1 MKVGA
6 VNVPTFGGGN
16 YASSDDDRSRH
27 RQSVFQVHGIDQE
40 GQVIIRRQL
49 KRRYVVTFFEKLPP
63 CLVGIEACAAS
74 HHWSRQLQALGHTVR
89 LMPPA
94 YVKPYVKRQKN
105 DAADAEAIC
114 EAVTRANMRF
124 VATKTP
130 EQQSC
135 LMLHRTRHLFIRQQ
149 TAVINAIRA
158 HLAEFG
164 IVAPVGRN
172 GVEQLLNIVADLR
185 DERLPDVARLCVGS
199 LGAQLRML
207 KAQIL
212 EFDRQ
217 IMAWHRSNAISK
229 RLDDIPGVG
238 PALATALVASV
249 GDPTAFWS
257 GRDFSAWIGLV
268 PKQHSSGGK
277 DKLGSISK
285 QGDRY
290 LRSLFT
296 TGALAVIRYAKIHG
310 TKHRPWLTALLAR
323 RPTKVAAIALAN
335 KIARMAWAMMAKG
348 ESYKEPVAL
357 AA

>member
-1 MKVGA
+1 MQAITTIGLDIAK
-6 VNVPTFGGGN
+6 
-16 YASSDDDRSRH
+16 
-27 RQSVFQVHGIDQE
+27 SVFQVHGVDAG
-40 GQVIIRRQL
+40 GQVVIRRQL
-49 KRRYVVTFFEKLPP
+49 KRRYVLVFFAKLPP
-63 CLVGIEACAAS
+63 CLVGIEACASS
-74 HHWSRQLQALGHTVR
+74 HHWSRELKALGHTVR

-105 DAADAEAIC
+105 DATDAEAIC

-172 GVEQLLNIVADLR
+172 GVEELLHVVADAS
-185 DERLPDVARLCVGS
+185 DQRLPEVARVCLAA

-212 EFDRQ
+212 NFDRM
-217 IMAWHRSNAISK
+217 IMAWHRSSETSK
-229 RLDDIPGVG
+229 RLDELPGVG
-238 PALATALVASV
+238 PALATAIVASIA
-249 GDPTAFWS
+249 DPKAFRS
-257 GRDFSAWIGLV
+257 GRDFSAWVGLV
-268 PKQHSSGGK
+268 PKQNSSGGK
-277 DKLGSISK
+277 QKLGSISK

-290 LRSLFT
+290 LRSLFVV
-296 TGALAVIRYAKIHG
+296 GALAVIRYAKIHG

-335 KIARMAWAMMAKG
+335 KIARMAWAMMARG
-348 ESYKEPVAL
+348 ERYKEPVAL

>member
-1 MKVGA
+1 
-6 VNVPTFGGGN
+6 
-16 YASSDDDRSRH
+16 
-27 RQSVFQVHGIDQE
+27 
-40 GQVIIRRQL
+40 L
-49 KRRYVVTFFEKLPP
+49 KRRYVLAFFQKLPP
-63 CLVGIEACAAS
+63 CLVGIEACASS
-74 HHWSRQLQALGHTVR
+74 HHWSRELQSLGHTVR

-149 TAVINAIRA
+149 TAVINVIRA

-164 IVAPVGRN
+164 IVAPVGRK
-172 GVEQLLNIVADLR
+172 GVEELLDVVADSN
-185 DERLPDVARLCVGS
+185 DDRLPEVARACLAA
-199 LGAQLRML
+199 LGAQLRRL
-207 KAQIL
+207 KEQIL

-217 IMAWHRSNAISK
+217 IMAWHRSNETSR
-229 RLDDIPGVG
+229 RLDAIPGVG
-238 PALATALVASV
+238 PMLATALIACVA
-249 GDPTAFWS
+249 DPKVFRS
-257 GRDFSAWIGLV
+257 GRNFSAWIGLV

-277 DKLGSISK
+277 DRLGSISK

-290 LRSLFT
+290 LRSLFMA
-296 TGALAVIRYAKIHG
+296 GALAVIRYAKING

-323 RPTKVAAIALAN
+323 RPVKVAAIALAN
-335 KIARMAWAMMAKG
+335 KIARMVWAMMARG
-348 ESYKEPVAL
+348 ERYKEPVAL

>member
-1 MKVGA
+1 MQA
-6 VNVPTFGGGN
+6 VTTIGLDI
-16 YASSDDDRSRH
+16 AK
-27 RQSVFQVHGIDQE
+27 SVFQVYGVDMQ
-40 GQVIIRRQL
+40 GKVIIRRQL
-49 KRRYVVTFFEKLPP
+49 KRRQVLAFFRKLPP
-63 CLVGIEACAAS
+63 CLVGMEACASS
-74 HHWSRQLQALGHTVR
+74 HHWSRELQELGHTVR

-105 DAADAEAIC
+105 DATDAEAIC
-114 EAVTRANMRF
+114 EAVTRPNMRF
-124 VATKTP
+124 VAIKTP

-135 LMLHRTRHLFIRQQ
+135 LMLHRTRHLFVRQQ

-164 IVAPVGRN
+164 IVAPVGRH
-172 GVEQLLNIVADLR
+172 GVEELLKIVADAN
-185 DERLPDVARLCVGS
+185 DQRLPEIARACVTA
-199 LGAQLRML
+199 LGAQLRVL

-212 EFDRQ
+212 EFDRR
-217 IMAWHRSNAISK
+217 IMAWHRSNAASR
-229 RLDDIPGVG
+229 RLDAIPGVG

-249 GDPTAFWS
+249 ADPRAFRS
-257 GRDFSAWIGLV
+257 GRDFSAWVGLV

-277 DKLGSISK
+277 DKLGGISK

-296 TGALAVIRYAKIHG
+296 AGALAVIRYAKVHG
-310 TKHRPWLTALLAR
+310 TRHRPWLTALLAR

-348 ESYKEPVAL
+348 EHYKEPVAL

>member
-1 MKVGA
+1 VDA
-6 VNVPTFGGGN
+6 
-16 YASSDDDRSRH
+16 A
-27 RQSVFQVHGIDQE
+27 
-40 GQVIIRRQL
+40 GQVVIRRQL
-49 KRRYVVTFFEKLPP
+49 KRRYVLAFFQKLPP
-63 CLVGIEACAAS
+63 CLVGIEACASS
-74 HHWSRQLQALGHTVR
+74 HHWSRELMALGHTVR

-149 TAVINAIRA
+149 TAVINVIRA

-164 IVAPVGRN
+164 IVAPIGRK
-172 GVEQLLNIVADLR
+172 GVEELLDVVADLSDKR
-185 DERLPDVARLCVGS
+185 VPEVARLCLAA
-199 LGAQLRML
+199 LGAQLRRL
-207 KAQIL
+207 KEQIL
-212 EFDRQ
+212 EFDRM
-217 IMAWHRSNAISK
+217 IMAWHRSNEASL
-229 RLDDIPGVG
+229 RLDACPGVG
-238 PALATALVASV
+238 PMLATAVVATV
-249 GDPTAFWS
+249 ADPKAFRS
-257 GRDFSAWIGLV
+257 GRNFSAWVGLV
-268 PKQHSSGGK
+268 PRQHSSGGK
-277 DKLGSISK
+277 DRLGSISK

-290 LRSLFT
+290 LRSLFMA
-296 TGALAVIRYAKIHG
+296 GALAVIRYAKIHG

-335 KIARMAWAMMAKG
+335 KIARMVWAMMARG
-348 ESYKEPVAL
+348 EHYKQPVAL